1 MAARADE
8 APCTG
13 DACAVIKVS
22 DDGCAWTN
30 AGKRAVRFSLIAKDE
45 ARMAT
50 VLGPGEAF
58 KETDKAFCV
67 VKGKN
72 DPRYDA
78 RFAVLAVIPDE
89 EAAAKA
95 PPMPRNKPMISVAQV
110 ETAIPAVAMPRA
122 KPAAPPAAPAPRPK
136 PVEAAATP
144 ATPAAAATA
153 AAPGTTLP
161 PAACGEACPPI
172 LFKTYDDCL
181 WVLNFN
187 PRPVA
192 FQAVADGKRFTLA
205 LEAADGE
212 KADAQARDAKP
223 AHMRFRDPFQSAGSG
238 LPFYR
243 AQLGAGG
250 ACVKNR
256 EEISTFVADYAN

>member
-13 DACAVIKVS
+13 DACTVMKVS

-50 VLGPGEAF
+50 VLGSGEAF
-58 KETDKAFCV
+58 KETDKAFCI

-78 RFAVLAVIPDE
+78 RFAVLAAIPDE
-89 EAAAKA
+89 EAVAKA
-95 PPMPRNKPMISVAQV
+95 PPMPRNKPMTSVAQV
-110 ETAIPAVAMPRA
+110 ETAIPAVVTPRV
-122 KPAAPPAAPAPRPK
+122 KPAAPPAQPALRPK
-136 PVEAAATP
+136 PVQVAAA
-144 ATPAAAATA
+144 APAAAASV
-153 AAPGTTLP
+153 APGTTLP
-161 PAACGEACPPI
+161 PPACGEACPPI
-172 LFKTYDDCL
+172 LFKTYDNCL

-192 FQAVADGKRFTLA
+192 FQAVADGKRLMLA

-250 ACVKNR
+250 ACVKDR
-256 EEISTFVADYAN
+256 KEISAFVADYTN